1 MIFGFAIIV
10 PSLILNYFLQNV
22 RNYSALHSAYLII
35 PTSLAI
41 VIGMLLATKMYQKIS
56 ARLLISIGLVITAA
70 GYLCLVLF
78 SIIPHKASLFVV
90 NVIIGLGL
98 GFMAMSLTSS
108 VKIFT
113 N

>member
-1 MIFGFAIIV
+1 MFV
-10 PSLILNYFLQNV
+10 
-22 RNYSALHSAYLII
+22 NYSALHSAYLII

-41 VIGMLLATKMYQKIS
+41 VVGMPLATKMYQKIS
-56 ARLLISIGLVITAA
+56 ARLLISIGLVITA
-70 GYLCLVLF
+70 GGLF
-78 SIIPHKASLFVV
+78 MLSLIQYNTSQSIIACC

-108 VKIFT
+108 VKYLT